1 MLRRIILPIILLLV
15 IVGGWWSYRLV
26 LGRPTN
32 INMFYERAMIEV
44 ALDNPEA
51 LTSIGLIDNT
61 WLDFHSG
68 KLSDVSPAATDRQMD
83 RSRRQLTMLRD
94 YPRDSQTE
102 DQRLSTDILAWWL
115 DDQVR
120 GAPFR
125 FHDYPVNQL
134 FGEQSELI
142 DFMVQQHQVPSV
154 FAAQRYIQRL
164 RAVPAHIDQL
174 LESLKLREDRHILL
188 PRFVVT
194 EVITQLRGIL
204 APAPDK
210 NILATSFEEKLAK
223 IKDLSADD
231 HKALST
237 GVTAAIRDAVYPAYQ
252 KLLAYEVAYEPR
264 ARTTDGVWD
273 LPNGDA
279 YYTWEL
285 RSQTTSDM
293 TPDEVHAYGLSEVA
307 RIESEIT
314 PILAPLNLQGDT
326 IGARITAL
334 SHDAR
339 YNFSN
344 DDAGRANILDGYRA
358 LLADMWTHLPDEFSL
373 LPQQKPEVRAI
384 PAFKAETAPGA
395 YYQGPALDGTRPG
408 VFFVNLSHP
417 SETQSWGMKTLAYH
431 EGIPGHHLQLTIAA
445 ELKHEPTFRKVL
457 GFTAYQEGW
466 ALYSERLGWEMG
478 FEKDPLDNLG
488 RLQAELFRA
497 VRLVV
502 DTGIHAKHWTRDQA
516 IAYMTDNTGMGTNE
530 VRAEIE
536 RYIVMPGQACAY
548 KVGMARI
555 LKLREDARAALGPR
569 FDIKEFHRMVTGA
582 GAMPLDVLETRAAA
596 WIKTKQ
602 AQTGT

>member
-1 MLRRIILPIILLLV
+1 MFRKVILPILLLLLL
-15 IVGGWWSYRLV
+15 VGGWWTYRLV
-26 LGRPTN
+26 IGRPTN
-32 INMFYERAMIEV
+32 INMFYERAMIAT
-44 ALDNPEA
+44 ALDNPQA
-51 LTSIGLIDNT
+51 LTSIGLVDNT

-68 KLSDVSPAATDRQMD
+68 KLSDASPAATDRQLA
-83 RSRRQLTMLRD
+83 RARAQLAMLRA
-94 YPRDSQTE
+94 YPRDKQTD
-102 DQRLSTDILAWWL
+102 DQRLSTDILGWWL

-120 GAPFR
+120 GADFR

-134 FGEQSELI
+134 FGEQTELI

-154 FAAQRYIQRL
+154 FAAHRYIARL
-164 RAVPAHIDQL
+164 RAVPTHIDQL

-188 PRFVVT
+188 PRFAVD
-194 EVITQLRGIL
+194 EVITQLRGIIE
-204 APAPDK
+204 PPPEK
-210 NILATSFEEKLAK
+210 NILATSFEKKLAK
-223 IKDLSADD
+223 ISNLSADD
-231 HKALST
+231 HRQL
-237 GVTAAIRDAVYPAYQ
+237 TADLDSAIADAVYPAYR

-279 YYTWEL
+279 FYAYEL

-307 RIESEIT
+307 RIEAEIA
-314 PILAPLNLQGDT
+314 PILAPLNLPGDT

-334 SHDAR
+334 SHDTR

-344 DDAGRANILDGYRA
+344 DDAGRAKILDGYRA
-358 LLADMWTHLPDEFSL
+358 LLADMWTHLPEQFSL
-373 LPQQKPEVRAI
+373 LPNQKPEVRAI
-384 PAFKAETAPGA
+384 PAFKAENSPGA
-395 YYQGPALDGTRPG
+395 YYEGPALDGTRPG
-408 VFFVNLSHP
+408 VFYVNLSHP

-431 EGIPGHHLQLTIAA
+431 EGIPGHHLQLTIAT
-445 ELKHEPTFRKVL
+445 ELTGEPTFRKVL

-466 ALYSERLGWEMG
+466 ALYAERLGWEMG

-516 IAYMTDNTGMGTNE
+516 ITYMTDNTGMGTNE

-536 RYIVMPGQACAY
+536 RYVVMPGQACAY

-555 LKLREDARAALGPR
+555 LKLRDDARAAQGAK
-569 FDIKEFHRMVTGA
+569 FDIRAFHKMVTGA
-582 GAMPLDVLETRAAA
+582 GAMPLDVLEARAAA
-596 WIKTKQ
+596 WEK
-602 AQTGT
+602 G

>member
-1 MLRRIILPIILLLV
+1 MFRRIVLPILLLLV
-15 IVGGWWSYRLV
+15 LVGGWWTYRLV
-26 LGRPTN
+26 WGRPTS
-32 INMFYERAMIEV
+32 IAMFYERAMIEV
-44 ALDNPEA
+44 ALDNPQA

-68 KLSDVSPAATDRQMD
+68 KLSDASPAATDRQLA
-83 RSRRQLTMLRD
+83 RSRDQLATLRA
-94 YPRDSQTE
+94 YPRDRQTN
-102 DQRLSTDILAWWL
+102 DQLLSTDILAWWL

-120 GAPFR
+120 STDFR

-154 FAAQRYIQRL
+154 FAAHRYIQRL
-164 RAVPAHIDQL
+164 RAFPAHIDQL
-174 LESLKLREDRHILL
+174 LESLKLREDRHILV

-194 EVITQLRGIL
+194 EVIAQIKGII

-210 NILATSFEEKLAK
+210 HILATSFEEKLGR

-231 HKALST
+231 HRSLTADVNRAIALS
-237 GVTAAIRDAVYPAYQ
+237 VYPAYR

-273 LPNGDA
+273 LPNGEA
-279 YYTWEL
+279 YYAYEL

-307 RIESEIT
+307 RIEGEIA
-314 PILAPLNLQGDT
+314 PILAPLNLPGET

-334 SHDAR
+334 SHDTR

-344 DDAGRANILDGYRA
+344 DDAGRAKILDGYRA
-358 LLADMWTHLPDEFSL
+358 LLADMWTHLPEQFSL
-373 LPQQKPEVRAI
+373 LPKQKPQVRAV
-384 PAFKAETAPGA
+384 PAFKAETSPGA
-395 YYQGPALDGTRPG
+395 YYEGPALDGTRPG
-408 VFFVNLSHP
+408 IFYVNLAHP

-431 EGIPGHHLQLTIAA
+431 EGVPGHHLQLTIAA
-445 ELKHEPTFRKVL
+445 ELKGEPTFRKVL

-502 DTGIHAKHWTRDQA
+502 DTGIHAKHWTREQA

-530 VRAEIE
+530 VRSEIE
-536 RYIVMPGQACAY
+536 RYVVMPGQACAY

-555 LKLREDARAALGPR
+555 LKVRDDARAALGGK
-569 FDIKEFHRMVTGA
+569 FDIREFHRMVTGA
-582 GAMPLDVLETRAAA
+582 GAMPLSVLEARAAA
-596 WIKTKQ
+596 WEN
-602 AQTGT
+602 GR

>member
-1 MLRRIILPIILLLV
+1 MFRRIILPIVLVLL
-15 IVGGWWSYRLV
+15 IIGGWWGYRLV
-26 LGRPTN
+26 WGRPLS
-32 INMFYERAMIEV
+32 IAMFYERAMIGT
-44 ALDNPEA
+44 ALDNPQA
-51 LTSIGLIDNT
+51 LTSIGLIDNS

-68 KLSDVSPAATDRQMD
+68 KLSDASPAATDRQIA
-83 RSRRQLTMLRD
+83 RARQQLAVLRA
-94 YPRDSQTE
+94 YPRARQTN

-120 GAPFR
+120 GADFR

-154 FAAQRYIQRL
+154 FAAHRYVARL
-164 RAVPAHIDQL
+164 RAFPAHIDQL
-174 LESLKLREDRHILL
+174 LESLKLREDRHILV

-194 EVITQLRGIL
+194 EVIAQIKGII
-204 APAPDK
+204 APVPAA
-210 NILATSFEEKLAK
+210 NILATSFEEKLGK

-231 HKALST
+231 HKKLT
-237 GVTAAIRDAVYPAYQ
+237 VDVDGAIADAVYPAYR

-273 LPNGDA
+273 LPNGNA
-279 YYTWEL
+279 YYAYQL

-307 RIESEIT
+307 RIEGEIT
-314 PILAPLNLQGDT
+314 PILAPLNLPGST

-339 YNFSN
+339 YNFTD
-344 DDAGRANILDGYRA
+344 DDAGRAKILDGYRA
-358 LLADMWTHLPDEFSL
+358 LLADMWTHLPDQFSL
-373 LPQQKPEVRAI
+373 LPHQKPEVRAI
-384 PAFKAETAPGA
+384 PAFKAETSPGA
-395 YYQGPALDGTRPG
+395 YYESPALDGTRPG
-408 VFFVNLSHP
+408 VFYVNLSHP

-445 ELKHEPTFRKVL
+445 EQKGEPTFRRVL

-478 FEKDPLDNLG
+478 FETNPLDNLG

-536 RYIVMPGQACAY
+536 RYVVMPGQACAY

-555 LKLREDARAALGPR
+555 LKLRDEARAAQGTR
-569 FDIKEFHRMVTGA
+569 FDIRAFHKMVTGA
-582 GAMPLDVLETRAAA
+582 GAMPLEVLEARAAS
-596 WIKTKQ
+596 WER
-602 AQTGT
+602 G